1 MHSTLFLFPTSCFCS
16 RLFRSGSWNFWSLCY
31 LWSKI
36 CLNWACMQLFLFSTL
51 FYIHAPL
58 PSVIIL
64 FYGKFK
70 KCIAFFLVQWTR
82 FDPTGLTLPWC
93 QAHYSFFKL
102 TAPVLWL
109 RLSDDT
115 SCGCQLTS
123 SVRMEEGIG
132 YRSPVVAS
140 EWLAPPSLY
149 LRAGPVT
156 PSASV
161 YSLLPITHLLDLLCI
176 CRAGHDAWCRMNVQ
190 WRVPSLIIIYCCPR
204 INKGSQRKQ
213 SKKTSSSL
221 KERDYENNWE
231 DEIVF
236 SYVSLFC
243 TVLVN
248 SMLRWKCQYYLHFF
262 LYILLYLS
270 VTNFCIIRTY
280 NILIQ

>member
-1 MHSTLFLFPTSCFCS
+1 MCPGLELEGWLRWFAHSSGGVECRGHAQYPVFVPNILFLLQALQKWQLDF
-16 RLFRSGSWNFWSLCY
+16 LVSLLSLVQNLPNC
-31 LWSKI
+31 
-36 CLNWACMQLFLFSTL
+36 ACMQLFLFSTL
-51 FYIHAPL
+51 FYIHVPL

-109 RLSDDT
+109 WLSDDT

-123 SVRMEEGIG
+123 SVGMEEGIG
-132 YRSPVVAS
+132 YGSPVVAS

-161 YSLLPITHLLDLLCI
+161 YSLLPIIHLLDLLCI
-176 CRAGHDAWCRMNVQ
+176 CRAGHDAWWGMNVQ

-204 INKGSQRKQ
+204 INKAVRGNKVRKHLQ
-213 SKKTSSSL
+213 
-221 KERDYENNWE
+221 
-231 DEIVF
+231 V
-236 SYVSLFC
+236 
-243 TVLVN
+243 
-248 SMLRWKCQYYLHFF
+248 
-262 LYILLYLS
+262 
-270 VTNFCIIRTY
+270 
-280 NILIQ
+280 